1 MIAAGCSF
9 TFGRESREQ
18 YGERDAGITNTSAD
32 LELPISKK
40 VSPFVDPTAKGGGG
54 SLVKYVQRGP
64 DPRSHAGAAD
74 ENLMVS
80 PSHSSQTS

>member
-9 TFGRESREQ
+9 TFGRESRDQ

-32 LELPISKK
+32 LELPISKN
-40 VSPFVDPTAKGGGG
+40 VSPFADPTKQGGE
-54 SLVKYVQRGP
+54 LALLKYVQRGP

-80 PSHSSQTS
+80 HSHSPRTS

>member
-18 YGERDAGITNTSAD
+18 YGERDAGVTNASAD

-40 VSPFVDPTAKGGGG
+40 VSPFADPAHESG

-64 DPRSHAGAAD
+64 DPRTHAGAAD

-80 PSHSSQTS
+80 PSHSPRTS

>member
-9 TFGRESREQ
+9 TFGRESRDQ

-40 VSPFVDPTAKGGGG
+40 VSPFADPTKQGGE
-54 SLVKYVQRGP
+54 LLKYVQRGP

-80 PSHSSQTS
+80 RSHPLHTS

>member
-18 YGERDAGITNTSAD
+18 YGERDAGVTNASAD
-32 LELPISKK
+32 LELPISKH
-40 VSPFVDPTAKGGGG
+40 VSPFADPTAKDGGGP
-54 SLVKYVQRGP
+54 LVKYVQRGP
-64 DPRSHAGAAD
+64 DPRTHAGAAD

-80 PSHSSQTS
+80 PSHPLHTS

>member
-18 YGERDAGITNTSAD
+18 YGERDAGITNASAD
-32 LELPISKK
+32 LELPISKN
-40 VSPFVDPTAKGGGG
+40 VSPFADPTNKESGP
-54 SLVKYVQRGP
+54 LVKYVQRGP

-80 PSHSSQTS
+80 RSHPLHTS